1 MSATAKC
8 TTSDDTVLLEQHVLL
23 LVEHYVEATG
33 VCKGHPFVWVE
44 LLLAG
49 WVSYAIALDGDKG
62 NLHLGPV

>member
-1 MSATAKC
+1 VSATAKC
-8 TTSDDTVLLEQHVLL
+8 TNSDDTGLLEQRVLL
-23 LVEHYVEATG
+23 LVEHCVEATA
-33 VCKGHPFVWVE
+33 VCKGHQVVCVE